1 MLPTPVAPNMNIM
14 VVFAIA
20 RPAPTADITIQ
31 HNPDNIVA
39 KFHTQVYNATLVMH
53 VSGHVRMIINPQ
65 NAAPDII
72 RPVQLISIVTATPAK
87 LTVPATSALP
97 APGLARLATNL
108 QNVVPATIRAVQ
120 KRSTVTATPA
130 KLTAI
135 ATSVRPAPGLA
146 RMTNTTT
153 VARVAAITLP
163 APAQK
168 RFVKKKPA
176 KLVRVAAMSAT
187 PEKPAPGSARIIL
200 TLRRQTATI

>member
-20 RPAPTADITIQ
+20 RPAPTVNITIQ
-31 HNPDNIVA
+31 HNPDNIVV

-53 VSGHVRMIINPQ
+53 VSGHVRMIISLQ

-97 APGLARLATNL
+97 APGLARLATSL
-108 QNVVPATIRAVQ
+108 QYAAPDTIRPAQ
-120 KRSTVTATPA
+120 KRNTVTAIPA

-146 RMTNTTT
+146 RLATNLQN
-153 VARVAAITLP
+153 VVP
-163 APAQK
+163 ATIRPAQK
-168 RFVKKKPA
+168 RSIVTAIPA
-176 KLVRVAAMSAT
+176 KLTVRAT
-187 PEKPAPGSARIIL
+187 SVQSV
-200 TLRRQTATI
+200 RRP